1 MREPAIT
8 YSTYSTYWT
17 PAGELNMNYDYIIVG
32 AGSAGCIL
40 ANRLSASGQYS
51 VLLLEAGR
59 ADDSFWFKIPVGF
72 TKTYYNETYNWMYYS
87 EPEKELDN
95 RSLYCPRG
103 KVQGGSG
110 SINAMIYVRGQEQ
123 DYEDWAQAGN
133 KGWSYRDVLPYFRKL
148 ESHPLGNTDYHG
160 ANGPIGISPM
170 KDHAHPICHVFVK
183 GCEQAGY
190 KRTDDFNG
198 AQFEGAGIYD
208 VNTRNGQRS
217 SSSFEY
223 LHPVLNRKNLTV
235 EREVLVT
242 QVLFDANRR
251 ATGVVVKQNGSARH
265 LTAKREVILS
275 AGAVDTPKLLQLS
288 GVGDSALLAE
298 HRIPLVH
305 HLPAVG
311 QNLQDHLCVSFY
323 YRSNVKTLNDEMRPL
338 LGKLKLGLQYLLTR
352 KGPLA
357 MSVNQAGGFFRSS
370 EKEALPNLQL
380 YFNPLSYRIPKS
392 NKASLEPE
400 PYSGFLLCFNPCR
413 PSSRG
418 SIQIASD
425 RAEDAAKIRIN
436 ALTTQKDI
444 DEAIEGCELVRKI
457 MSTTALKDITVEE
470 ISPGPQVND
479 RDAFLR
485 YFREQ
490 SGSIY
495 HLCGSCAMG
504 PDDGNSVVD
513 ERLRVHG
520 MSGLRIVD
528 ASIFPNITSG
538 NINAPT
544 MMVAEKGAEMILE
557 DALASAGA
565 QAKES
570 AKAFAA
576 AH

>member
-1 MREPAIT
+1 
-8 YSTYSTYWT
+8 
-17 PAGELNMNYDYIIVG
+17 MNYDYIIVG

-110 SINAMIYVRGQEQ
+110 SINAMIYVRGQAQ
-123 DYEDWAQAGN
+123 DYDDWAEAGN

-148 ESHPLGNTDYHG
+148 ESHPLGNTEYHG

-170 KDHAHPICHVFVK
+170 KDAAHPICHVFIK

-190 KRTDDFNG
+190 QRSDDFNG

-242 QVLFDANRR
+242 QVLFDAKRR
-251 ATGVVVKQNGSARH
+251 ATGVVVKQNGSARQF
-265 LTAKREVILS
+265 TASREVILS

-338 LGKLKLGLQYLLTR
+338 LGKMKLGLQYMLTR

-357 MSVNQAGGFFRSS
+357 MSVNQAGGFFKSS

-457 MSTTALKDITVEE
+457 MSTAALKDITVEE
-470 ISPGPQVND
+470 ISPGPQVQD
-479 RDAFLR
+479 RDAFLK

-504 PDDGNSVVD
+504 RDDGNSVVD

-557 DALASAGA
+557 DARAAAGA

>member
-1 MREPAIT
+1 
-8 YSTYSTYWT
+8 
-17 PAGELNMNYDYIIVG
+17 MNYDYIIVG

-40 ANRLSASGQYS
+40 ANRLSASGEFS

-110 SINAMIYVRGQEQ
+110 SINAMIYVRGQAR
-123 DYEDWAQAGN
+123 DYDDWAQAGN

-148 ESHPLGNTDYHG
+148 ESHPLGDTEYHG
-160 ANGPIGISPM
+160 ADGPISISPM
-170 KDHAHPICHVFVK
+170 KDAAHSICHVFLE

-190 KRTDDFNG
+190 QRTEDFNG

-223 LHPVLNRKNLTV
+223 LHPALNRRNLTV

-242 QVLFDANRR
+242 RVLFDANRR
-251 ATGVVVKQNGSARH
+251 ATGVVVKQNGKARQF
-265 LTAKREVILS
+265 TAKREVILS

-288 GVGDSALLAE
+288 GVGDRALLE
-298 HRIPLVH
+298 QHRIPLVH

-323 YRSNVKTLNDEMRPL
+323 FRANVKTLNDEMRPL
-338 LGKLKLGLQYLLTR
+338 IGKIKLGLQYVLTR

-357 MSVNQAGGFFRSS
+357 MSVNQSGGFFRGS
-370 EKEALPNLQL
+370 ESEALPNLQL

-392 NKASLEPE
+392 SKASLEPE

-413 PSSRG
+413 PTSRG
-418 SIQIASD
+418 SIQIASNHAD
-425 RAEDAAKIRIN
+425 DPAKIRIN

-444 DEAIEGCELVRKI
+444 DEAIQGCELVRKV
-457 MSTTALKDITVEE
+457 MSTQALKSITVEE

-479 RDAFLR
+479 RAGFLQ

-504 PDDGNSVVD
+504 PDDGTSVVD

-520 MSGLRIVD
+520 ISGLRIID

-557 DALASAGA
+557 DAQAGGA
-565 QAKES
+565 QVREV
-570 AKAFAA
+570 AKATVA

>member
-1 MREPAIT
+1 
-8 YSTYSTYWT
+8 
-17 PAGELNMNYDYIIVG
+17 
-32 AGSAGCIL
+32 
-40 ANRLSASGQYS
+40 
-51 VLLLEAGR
+51 
-59 ADDSFWFKIPVGF
+59 
-72 TKTYYNETYNWMYYS
+72 MYQT
-87 EPEKELDN
+87 EPEPGLN
-95 RSLYCPRG
+95 GRQVFQPRG
-103 KVQGGSG
+103 KVLGGCS
-110 SINAMIYVRGQEQ
+110 SINGMIYMRGQAR
-123 DYEDWAQAGN
+123 DYDDWAQAGN

-148 ESHPLGNTDYHG
+148 ESHPLGDTEYHG
-160 ANGPIGISPM
+160 ADGPISISPM
-170 KDHAHPICHVFVK
+170 KGAVHPICHVFLT

-190 KRTDDFNG
+190 RRTDDFNG

-223 LHPVLNRKNLTV
+223 LHPVLNRRNLTV

-242 QVLFDANRR
+242 RVLFDADRR
-251 ATGVVVKQNGSARH
+251 ATGVIVKQNGSTRQF
-265 LTAKREVILS
+265 TAKREVILS

-288 GVGDSALLAE
+288 GVGDRALLAQ
-298 HRIPLVH
+298 HRIALVH
-305 HLPAVG
+305 DLPAVG

-323 YRSNVKTLNDEMRPL
+323 YRANVKTLNDEMRPL
-338 LGKLKLGLQYLLTR
+338 IGKIKLGLQYMLTR

-357 MSVNQAGGFFRSS
+357 MSVNQSGGFFKGS
-370 EKEALPNLQL
+370 ESEALPNFQL

-413 PSSRG
+413 PTSRG
-418 SIQIASD
+418 SIQIASN
-425 RAEDAAKIRIN
+425 RAEDPAKIRIN

-444 DEAIEGCELVRKI
+444 DEAVEGCELVRKI
-457 MSTTALKDITVEE
+457 MSTRALKGITVEE

-479 RDAFLR
+479 RAGFLQ

-504 PDDGNSVVD
+504 PDDGTSVVD

-557 DALASAGA
+557 DAQAGGV
-565 QAKES
+565 QVREV
-570 AKAFAA
+570 AKAMVA
-576 AH
+576 AHPA

>member
-1 MREPAIT
+1 
-8 YSTYSTYWT
+8 
-17 PAGELNMNYDYIIVG
+17 MNYDYIIVG

-51 VLLLEAGR
+51 VLLLEAGK

-110 SINAMIYVRGQEQ
+110 SINAMIYVRGQAQ
-123 DYEDWAQAGN
+123 DYDDWAEAGN

-148 ESHPLGNTDYHG
+148 ESHPLGNTEYHG

-170 KDHAHPICHVFVK
+170 KDDAHPICHVFIK

-242 QVLFDANRR
+242 QVLFDTNRR
-251 ATGVVVKQNGSARH
+251 ATGVVVKQNGSERH
-265 LTAKREVILS
+265 FTAKREVILS

-298 HRIPLVH
+298 HRVPLVH

-457 MSTTALKDITVEE
+457 MSTAALKDITVEE
-470 ISPGPQVND
+470 ISPGPQVKD
-479 RDAFLR
+479 RDAFLQ

-557 DALASAGA
+557 DALAAAGS

>member
-1 MREPAIT
+1 
-8 YSTYSTYWT
+8 
-17 PAGELNMNYDYIIVG
+17 MNYDYIIVG

-51 VLLLEAGR
+51 VLLLEAGK

-110 SINAMIYVRGQEQ
+110 SINAMIYVRGQAK
-123 DYEDWAQAGN
+123 DYDDWAQAGN
-133 KGWSYRDVLPYFRKL
+133 SGWSYRDVLPYFRKL
-148 ESHPLGNTDYHG
+148 ESHPLGNTEYHG

-170 KDHAHPICHVFVK
+170 KDAVHPICHVFLK

-242 QVLFDANRR
+242 QVLFDSDRR

-265 LTAKREVILS
+265 FTATREVILS

-288 GVGDSALLAE
+288 GVGDSTLLAG
-298 HRIPLVH
+298 HRIPLVR

-311 QNLQDHLCVSFY
+311 RNLQDHLCVSFY
-323 YRSNVKTLNDEMRPL
+323 YRANVATLNDEMRPL
-338 LGKLKLGLQYLLTR
+338 LGKIKLGLQYLLTR

-357 MSVNQAGGFFRSS
+357 MSVNQSGGFFRGS
-370 EKEALPNLQL
+370 ENEALPNLQL

-413 PSSRG
+413 PTSRG
-418 SIQIASD
+418 SIEIASN
-425 RAEDAAKIRIN
+425 RAEDPAKIRIN

-444 DEAIEGCELVRKI
+444 DEAIQGCELVRKI
-457 MSTTALKDITVEE
+457 MSTAALSEITVEE

-479 RDAFLR
+479 REGFLQ

-504 PDDGNSVVD
+504 PDDLTSVVD

-557 DALASAGA
+557 DAQAAAGA

-570 AKAFAA
+570 AKALAA

>member
-1 MREPAIT
+1 
-8 YSTYSTYWT
+8 
-17 PAGELNMNYDYIIVG
+17 MNYDYIIVG

-51 VLLLEAGR
+51 VLLLEAGK

-123 DYEDWAQAGN
+123 DYDDWAEAGN

-148 ESHPLGNTDYHG
+148 ESHPLGNTEFHG

-170 KDHAHPICHVFVK
+170 KDDAHPICHVFIK

-265 LTAKREVILS
+265 FTAKREVILS
-275 AGAVDTPKLLQLS
+275 AGAVDTPKLMQLS

-457 MSTTALKDITVEE
+457 MSTAALKDITVEE

-479 RDAFLR
+479 RDAFLK

-520 MSGLRIVD
+520 MAGLRIVD

-544 MMVAEKGAEMILE
+544 MMVAERGAEMILE
-557 DALASAGA
+557 DALAAAGS

>member
-1 MREPAIT
+1 
-8 YSTYSTYWT
+8 
-17 PAGELNMNYDYIIVG
+17 MNYDYIIVG

-110 SINAMIYVRGQEQ
+110 SINAMIYVRGQAQ
-123 DYEDWAQAGN
+123 DYDDWAEAGN
-133 KGWSYRDVLPYFRKL
+133 KGWSYRDVLPYFSKL
-148 ESHPLGNTDYHG
+148 ESHPLGNTEYHG

-170 KDHAHPICHVFVK
+170 KDDAHPICHVFIK

-265 LTAKREVILS
+265 FTAKREVILS

-298 HRIPLVH
+298 HRVPLVH

-457 MSTTALKDITVEE
+457 MSTAALKDITVEE
-470 ISPGPQVND
+470 ISPGPQVSD
-479 RDAFLR
+479 RDAFLQ

-557 DALASAGA
+557 DALAAAGS